1 MFNGRETTYSQETVE
16 NNGFFGS
23 VNVGDFQKQRS
34 IPLQIS
40 LEMTKAVL
48 VYAVQTVERN
58 LAMVADKYRKQGI
71 RHAEDIMDSPFIN
84 GKNYQQVLFEKAV
97 FARAKAELLPEFAT
111 LSARDL
117 HEKRDLVKEQK
128 SLLTEAVQA
137 IRELKG
143 KGRGSVALL

>member
-1 MFNGRETTYSQETVE
+1 MFNGRQSEYSTDIIE
-16 NNGFFGS
+16 NNGFFGDI
-23 VNVGDFQKQRS
+23 NVSDFQKQRS

-40 LEMTKAVL
+40 LEMTKSAL
-48 VYAVQTVERN
+48 VYAIQTVERD
-58 LAMVADKYRKQGI
+58 LTVVSAAYRKKNI
-71 RHAEDIMDSPFIN
+71 TKAENITDSPIIN
-84 GKNYQQVLFEKAV
+84 GKNYQEILFEKAV

-128 SLLTEAVQA
+128 SLLAEAVQA